1 MVSRSLFIGL
11 KLRAGVP
18 KASSFRGHSLR
29 RGGASW
35 AFNTGVPG
43 ELIQILGVWSSEAWN
58 CIWSC
63 TNSSWPLTVLSYDH
77 SSFVYLILSLL
88 FEFGGRR
95 GLL

>member
-11 KLRAGVP
+11 KLRAGVS
-18 KASSFRGHSLR
+18 KASSFRGHSFR
-29 RGGASW
+29 RGRASW

-43 ELIQILGVWSSEAWN
+43 ELIQILGVWSLEAWN

-63 TNSSWPLTVLSYDH
+63 TNSLWPLTVLSYDH
-77 SSFVYLILSLL
+77 LSCVYLILSLL
-88 FEFGGRR
+88 FGFGGRR